1 MAGKHGQYFSG
12 KVQMYYGGHSVN
24 IVSDGTI
31 MVAGGSAFGQIPRTE
46 WETQVKPDRRN
57 RIRFGMNS
65 IVIQTPDMNILVD
78 TGAGNKRTDELKE
91 THHLNG
97 NKLTRNLKDVGVNA
111 RDIDLVILTH
121 LHFDHSGGCTKLSRS
136 GEAVPI
142 YPKAKYVVQE
152 KCWNE
157 AISPNERYKSTF
169 FSDDFLPLEEKGLLE
184 LIDGDTEISPG
195 IELRVADGPSKGHQM
210 VLIDMGSEKLVF
222 AGDLIPTQFHLQ
234 PHFIAAT
241 DEFPN
246 ETLVQ
251 KKEVIDMAMN
261 EGWIVIFGHGQEFRS
276 GYVEEWNGKPHLLP
290 KEI

>member
-1 MAGKHGQYFSG
+1 
-12 KVQMYYGGHSVN
+12 MYYGGHSVN

-31 MVAGGSAFGQIPRTE
+31 MVDGGSAFGQVPRTE
-46 WETQVKPDRRN
+46 WETQIKPDRRN

-65 IVIQTPDMNILVD
+65 MIIQTPDMNILVD
-78 TGAGNKRTDELKE
+78 TGAGNKRTDQLKE

-111 RDIDLVILTH
+111 R
-121 LHFDHSGGCTKLSRS
+121 

-142 YPKAKYVVQE
+142 YPKAKYIVQE
-152 KCWNE
+152 KCWHE
-157 AISPNERYKSTF
+157 AVSPNERYRSTF

-184 LIDGDTEISPG
+184 LIDGDVEISPG
-195 IELRVADGPSKGHQM
+195 IELRVADGPSRGHQM

-251 KKEVIDMAMN
+251 KKEVIDMAMS